1 MSLFARPSSYSL
13 NHHTQHPASPFTP
26 LLRFLSD
33 FDDLNNFHRDTPH
46 LLQSKMPAFNPKF
59 DVREIPSAYELHG
72 ELPGIEQKD
81 IEIEFTDSQTLTVK
95 GRTERSYSSVPVNG
109 AITES
114 NRSEDEKKKT
124 GLQPT
129 IEDEGEDGGN
139 SHEEEKAVEK
149 NGEAG
154 AVEKRDPKEVDD
166 KLWVSERSVGE
177 FARSFSFPDRVDQD
191 AVKASFKNGVL
202 SIVVPKILKKE
213 GGKKIMIQ

>member
-1 MSLFARPSSYSL
+1 
-13 NHHTQHPASPFTP
+13 
-26 LLRFLSD
+26 
-33 FDDLNNFHRDTPH
+33 
-46 LLQSKMPAFNPKF
+46 MPAFYPKF

-81 IEIEFTDSQTLTVK
+81 IEIEFTDAQTLTVK

-114 NRSEDEKKKT
+114 NLSEDEKKK

-129 IEDEGEDGGN
+129 IEDEEDGGN
-139 SHEEEKAVEK
+139 PHEGEKALEK
-149 NGEAG
+149 KKEAG
-154 AVEKRDPKEVDD
+154 AVERRDPKEVDD

-191 AVKASFKNGVL
+191 AVKASFRNGVL
-202 SIVVPKILKKE
+202 SIVVPKIQKE
-213 GGKKIMIQ
+213 GTKKIVIQ

>member
-1 MSLFARPSSYSL
+1 
-13 NHHTQHPASPFTP
+13 
-26 LLRFLSD
+26 
-33 FDDLNNFHRDTPH
+33 
-46 LLQSKMPAFNPKF
+46 MPAFYPKF

-114 NRSEDEKKKT
+114 SHSENEKKKA
-124 GLQPT
+124 LQPT

-139 SHEEEKAVEK
+139 PHEEEKSVEK
-149 NGEAG
+149 KKEAG
-154 AVEKRDPKEVDD
+154 AVERRDPKEVDD

-213 GGKKIMIQ
+213 GAKKIVIQ